1 MSLLKLLTTTGF
13 IFLEVGSVAFVVGAT
28 FFDVGCI
35 FFVFGITS
43 DVVGYVVSYIFF
55 EVGPTSYSFEA
66 RITFTYENV
75 INSFTF
81 RILWTVNITSC
92 VKNTRTY

>member
-1 MSLLKLLTTTGF
+1 MFGNEFLTATDF
-13 IFLEVGSVAFVVGAT
+13 IFLEVGSVAFIVGAT

-35 FFVFGITS
+35 CFVFSITS

-55 EVGPTSYSFEA
+55 EVGSISYGFEA
-66 RITFTYENV
+66 RTTFTHETV

-81 RILWTVNITSC
+81 RIRWTLNITSC
-92 VKNTRTY
+92 VKNI